1 MAEISG
7 EFDVNLNSDV
17 LSTSTGNLAKF
28 NQTLSNDINSIK
40 YISKQIESMMTNDTV
55 GESDIFTSLS
65 KIRSCE
71 DKIENVVFPILT
83 QYVETMN
90 TLASSVNTIASN
102 TTGNMNG

>member
-28 NQTLSNDINSIK
+28 NQILNNDVNSIK
-40 YISKQIESMMTNDTV
+40 YISNQIESNWTNDTA
-55 GESDIFTSLS
+55 GSDIFTSLN
-65 KIRSCE
+65 KIRNCE
-71 DKIENVVFPILT
+71 DKIENVVFPILK

-90 TLASSVNTIASN
+90 TLASSVNAIANN
-102 TTGNMNG
+102 TTGDING